1 MTPSP
6 ADLWNIYTTSPSRVR
21 IIFLFID
28 GLTCAAYSA
37 ARPHYSLLSAW
48 LFHLLPLT
56 TTTMTTSTETEK
68 RRSAHVAPD
77 RLAQW
82 IYLVSDREDLLH
94 IYHPSHHRLDL
105 IPIYFIYNM
114 TSYRCDSVATAV
126 LQCSIHATTVIR
138 GGYRIIL

>member
-1 MTPSP
+1 MTSSP
-6 ADLWNIYTTSPSRVR
+6 ADLWNKYTTSPSRVR

-48 LFHLLPLT
+48 LFHLLSL
-56 TTTMTTSTETEK
+56 TTTMTTTETEK
-68 RRSAHVAPD
+68 RRSAHVASD

-82 IYLVSDREDLLH
+82 ICLLSDREDLLYL
-94 IYHPSHHRLDL
+94 YHPSHQRLDF
-105 IPIYFIYNM
+105 IPIYFIYM

-126 LQCSIHATTVIR
+126 LQCSVDAATVIR